1 MLFYLNPQKNLKNLL
16 IKEMTDKFDDAY
28 KTIGE
33 VAKILDLKSKKNGI
47 FSTHTIRF
55 WETQFKQVKP
65 KLLNSNRRYYD
76 QKTINIL
83 KKIKFL
89 LKDQGMT
96 INGVKKILDNPKNKN
111 TLNLDETSNNSIRTG
126 NFKNKV
132 LKISKII
139 KDLKGYK

>member
-1 MLFYLNPQKNLKNLL
+1 MLFYLNLQKNLKNLL
-16 IKEMTDKFDDAY
+16 IKEMTEKFDDAY

-33 VAKILDLKSKKNGI
+33 VARILNLKSKKNGI

-111 TLNLDETSNNSIRTG
+111 TLNLDEISNNSIRTG
-126 NFKNKV
+126 DFKNKV

>member
-1 MLFYLNPQKNLKNLL
+1 
-16 IKEMTDKFDDAY
+16 MTDKSDNAY

-33 VAKILDLKSKKNGI
+33 VAEILKLKSKKKGV

-76 QKTINIL
+76 KKTIDIL
-83 KKIKFL
+83 RKIKFL

-96 INGVKKILDNPKNKN
+96 VNGVKKILDNLNN
-111 TLNLDETSNNSIRTG
+111 NDTLNLDEISNNSIRSD
-126 NFKNKV
+126 NLRNKV

-139 KDLKGYK
+139 KNLKNYK